1 MLRGGRMVPAWSY
14 PAPGPAGRT
23 TALPLRLRIPPF
35 SLSLAWV
42 TPGETAETSPSV
54 RTKELQPGSRSL
66 LQVGVLSQGVLCCG
80 SLRVSSFLPLSSVL
94 PPSLPLLPLIPPPPS
109 RGPSRCSEPLL
120 LPLLQ
125 RSVQTWQ
132 RCCNDSTSFINVIR
146 STLTVHLGTARKTQY

>member
-1 MLRGGRMVPAWSY
+1 MVPAWSY

-42 TPGETAETSPSV
+42 TPGETAETNPSV

-94 PPSLPLLPLIPPPPS
+94 PPSLPLLPLIRPAAARP
-109 RGPSRCSEPLL
+109 GAQSRCSSRCYRGAYRRGRGAAMTA
-120 LPLLQ
+120 LPLSMLSAA
-125 RSVQTWQ
+125 RS
-132 RCCNDSTSFINVIR
+132 RCI
-146 STLTVHLGTARKTQY
+146 